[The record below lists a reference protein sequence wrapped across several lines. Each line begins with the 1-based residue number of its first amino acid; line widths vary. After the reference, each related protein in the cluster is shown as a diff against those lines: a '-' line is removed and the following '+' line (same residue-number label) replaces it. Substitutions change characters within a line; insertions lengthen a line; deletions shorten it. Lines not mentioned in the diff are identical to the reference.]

1 MCISLVLSAL
11 LANAE
16 RSFFILEDAD
26 KYFLFKQDTIPD
38 SLKGPYQPSK
48 APTFEPVDRF
58 GDPFSNRIS
67 PSPLQLKNPA
77 SLTLDAEIDTSMNY
91 TIYERI
97 GDVNYRPTTTMTFEE
112 FSKWKEE
119 EMLREYWRSRS
130 RGLDGE
136 SAVSG
141 RRLIPKLY
149 TSPLID
155 RIFGGSYVDIQ
166 PNGFVTL
173 DFGGRWQR
181 IDNPQIPIRQQRNGG
196 FEFNQQISL
205 NLVGKVGDKLAITAN
220 FDNNNS
226 FDFQNNLKME
236 YTGYEEDIIKK
247 IEVGNVSMPI
257 SNSLI
262 SGGQSLFGV
271 KTQLQF
277 GKLFVTSVVSR
288 QQGRNDVITL
298 ESGFQGREF
307 EVRGSDYDDNRHF
320 FLGHFFRDNY
330 EKWLGSLP
338 QVISGVNVTR
348 VEIYV
353 LKRNGDTQTL
363 RSLLAFQD
371 LGESDKVYRKDNPLI
386 GTPRAGYPASNDANG
401 LFESLKK
408 DPSIRDANQVD
419 GILESGYNFQNSVDY
434 VKITSARRLDEK
446 EFVLNK
452 QLGYISL
459 LRKLTND
466 EVLAVAYEYTYNGR
480 TFKVGE
486 LMEDYQ
492 NLSESELLL
501 LKMLRP
507 NKINTSTPTWDLMM
521 KNIYNLNASQV
532 DREGFTLRIH
542 YRDDLTGIDN
552 PSLHEG
558 ALTKDQPLIHL
569 LKLDQLNPNNDPQRD
584 GNFDYIDGVTI
595 DSRNGN
601 IIFPVLEPFGKTLKS
616 YFDKDNEQNLIQK
629 YAYDT
634 LYRTTKADA
643 EQVSSKNKFF
653 ILGKFQA
660 GASNE
665 IVLPG
670 ISISPNSVVVTAGN
684 TLLTEGLDYTVD
696 YNLGRVRIINEGIL
710 NSGKQINISYEK
722 ADVFNFQT
730 RWLTGTRFD
739 YKLTENLNL
748 GATWLHLNERP
759 GGITRYSVGNEP
771 TKNSLYGFDL
781 NWSKESRFLTKMV
794 DALPFVDTKEP
805 SRITF
810 TGEVAQINPGTSNE
824 VGGEGTSYID
834 DFESAVTPYNM
845 GNFQAWKLGAT
856 PQTPGN
862 RFDLS
867 NQTADKLGSAFKRA
881 KIAWYVIDNVFY
893 RNGGPNSPP
902 NITEK
907 DKDNHY
913 VAGIIPQEIYS
924 QRSRNIV
931 NTNEPIFDIAY
942 FPSERGQY
950 NYNPDL
956 DTDGLLKNPES
967 NWGGITRAITSDV
980 DFDKTNV
987 EYIEFWMLDPFIDDN
1002 DGRGKVLDGLF
1013 NQANTTGGE
1022 LIFNLGS
1029 VSEDIIKDGL
1039 HGFENGLPAD
1049 GGVNK
1054 VTTTEWGKVTQQQY
1068 LTDYFDNE
1076 AYARPNQDV
1085 GLDGLK
1091 NSEEASFFNDRFL
1104 SQLQVS
1110 GTARNKIL
1118 EDPSG
1123 DNFQYYLGAEQDARD
1138 AKILERYKNYNGMD
1152 GNTPIQTASGENFT
1166 PLGSNLPENEDLNKD
1181 NTINELEEYYEYKIP
1196 LKKGQLEV
1204 GKGYIVDRVVGGEG
1218 GERTWY
1224 LFRIPVRNPSR
1235 IQGDIS
1241 GFKSIKYMRMYLT
1254 GWRQPVVLRMSKF
1267 QLVGSQWRKFTE
1279 SLYDRSYNEVPEQ
1292 YSSDFTISVVSI
1304 EENSK
1309 ASEGKSPY
1317 TLPPGINRDRDNT
1330 TVIQRENNEQ
1340 SIQVCVDNLEDR
1352 DARAIFK
1359 NVNFDLINY
1368 GKIKMFL
1375 HAEGDGLND
1384 DDVSGFIRF
1393 GTDFDQNYYE
1403 IEVPL
1408 KVTPSNVEGS
1418 SGEALQRLVWPA
1430 ENEIDIEFNQLYAV
1444 KSARNRAKFN
1454 VELPY
1459 TEQVGNYKVT
1469 IVGRPDM
1476 SSVLTMMIGVKNPES
1491 PDQQPKSVCIWANE
1505 LRVTDFDNTKGWA
1518 ANTRLNAQLADF
1530 ATVSGSARI
1539 TTVGF
1544 GGIQQRISERT
1555 REETISYDVSANV
1568 NVDKLLPGNT
1578 GIKIPMFAS
1587 YENTVATPKWDPLD
1601 PDIPLEAS
1609 LLSIDTQEG
1618 QDNYR
1623 QIVVEQATRR
1633 SLNFTNVRKERVNPD
1648 ARQDFY
1654 DVENFSVNYSY
1665 SDVMSSNVNTESYLL
1680 KNYRGGVGYNY
1691 STQGLV
1697 LEPFKNSEA
1706 LKSPYLKFIKD
1717 INVSPL
1723 PNNISIRGDLDRRFA
1738 RTQLR
1743 NANLTTVGLD
1753 PFYEKY
1759 FTFSRMYSV
1768 RWSVFKSLTLD
1779 YNAKARA
1786 IIDEP
1791 EGDISTQ
1798 AAKDS
1803 IWTNLKNLGRMK
1815 NFDQNASANYRLPF
1829 DKFPVTDWVSADLRY
1844 AVGYTWTAGSVTQ
1857 ADTLGNLIQ
1866 NTRER
1871 ALNGKVD
1878 LVGLYNKVPY
1888 FKTINAPPRRRPTGP
1903 APKGPRTKVDTTE
1916 AKKSENKAF
1925 KGLLRLLM
1933 SVRSINGTYSIREGT
1948 MLPGFRPR
1956 AYLFGLDSG
1965 FNAPGTDF
1973 IFGSQDPS
1981 IRYRAAEN
1989 GWIAKST
1996 SLSAPFTQN
2005 NTTDLQLRANIEP
2018 FTDLKI
2024 QLDAKKTVTGNFQE
2038 IYRYDDELETFRSL
2052 TPSRSGSYNI
2062 SILTI
2067 NTAFIKDDTANISS
2081 VFKQFENNRAIIK
2094 SRLDASNSAGEYAL
2108 NSQDVLIP
2116 AFLAAY
2122 TGHSAND
2129 ASLSPF
2135 PRIPIPNW
2143 RVDYAGLSR
2152 IPKLAQVFSSI
2163 NLTHAYTSSLSINN
2177 FSNTL
2182 AYTDSL
2188 SPLNADNF
2196 DLTNQIENYPMAS
2209 LNGENGLIP
2218 IYVLGQVLVSERF
2231 APFLGINIRT
2241 KSRVTA
2247 RIEYKKERNLALNL
2261 SNSQVTELKS
2271 NDVTLDY
2278 GVTKS
2283 DYELPFKVQGRTVTL
2298 KNDITFRVAVTVR
2311 DTKTLQRKID
2321 DEPTI
2326 TAGNINYQVRPTV
2339 SYMLNDQ
2346 LNLQFYFERNLNQPR
2361 ISSSFKRVTTAFG
2374 VQLRF
2379 SLAQ

>member
-1 MCISLVLSAL
+1 MLEGLDHFL
-11 LANAE
+11 L
-16 RSFFILEDAD
+16 FQ
-26 KYFLFKQDTIPD
+26 QDTIPD
-38 SLKGPYQPSK
+38 SLQGPYQPSK
-48 APTFEPVDRF
+48 VPTYEPVDRF
-58 GDPFSNRIS
+58 GDPFSNRTS
-67 PSPLQLKNPA
+67 PSPLQLKNPS
-77 SLTLDAEIDTSMNY
+77 SLTLDAEIDTAMNY

-97 GDVNYRPTTTMTFEE
+97 GEVNYRPTTIMSFEE

-119 EMLREYWRSRS
+119 EMLREYWRNRS

-149 TSPLID
+149 TSPVID

-181 IDNPQIPIRQQRNGG
+181 IDNPAIPIRQQRNGG

-226 FDFQNNLKME
+226 FDFQNNLKMD

-288 QQGRNDVITL
+288 QQGRNDVISL

-307 EVRGSDYDDNRHF
+307 EVRASEYDENRHY

-330 EKWLGSLP
+330 ERWLGSLP
-338 QVISGVNVTR
+338 QVVSGVNVTR
-348 VEIYV
+348 VEVYA
-353 LKRNGDTQTL
+353 LRRNGDTQTL

-371 LGESDKVYRKDNPLI
+371 LGESDKVYRKENPNLSPI
-386 GTPRAGYPASNDANG
+386 RTNYPASNDANN
-401 LFESLKK
+401 LFDALKAN
-408 DPSIRDANQVD
+408 PGIRDANQAD
-419 GILESGYNFQNSVDY
+419 GILESSFNFMNSVDY
-434 VKITSARRLDEK
+434 VKITSARRLDDT

-459 LRKLTND
+459 LRRLQND

-480 TFKVGE
+480 IYKVGE

-492 NLSESELLL
+492 NLSENELLL

-507 NKINTSTPTWDLMM
+507 NKIDTSTPTWDLMM
-521 KNIYNLNASQV
+521 KNVYNLNASQV
-532 DREGFTLRIH
+532 DREGFTLRVH

-552 PSLHEG
+552 PSIHEG

-569 LKLDQLNPNNDPQRD
+569 LKLDQLNPNDDPQRD
-584 GNFDYIDGVTI
+584 GNFDYIEGVTI
-595 DSRNGN
+595 DPRNGT
-601 IIFPVLEPFGKTLKS
+601 IIFPVLEPFGRTLKS
-616 YFDKDNEQNLIQK
+616 YFDPVNEQNLIQK
-629 YAYDT
+629 YSYDT

-660 GASNE
+660 GSSNE

-739 YKLTENLNL
+739 YKLGENLNI
-748 GATWLHLNERP
+748 GATYLHLNERP
-759 GGITRYSVGNEP
+759 GGITRYSVGSEP
-771 TKNSLYGFDL
+771 TRNSLYGFDV
-781 NWSKESRFLTKMV
+781 NWSEESRFLTKMV

-810 TGEVAQINPGTSNE
+810 TGEIAQINPGTSNE

-834 DFESAVTPYNM
+834 DFESAVTPFNM

-856 PQTPGN
+856 PKTPGN

-867 NQTADKLGSAFKRA
+867 SQTPDNLGIAFKRA
-881 KIAWYVIDNVFY
+881 KISWYIVDNVFY
-893 RNGGPNSPP
+893 RTGGTIKPQ
-902 NITEK
+902 NIAEE
-907 DKDNHY
+907 DLSNHY
-913 VAGIIPQEIYS
+913 VAAISPFEIFQ

-931 NTNEPIFDIAY
+931 NTNEPVFDIAY
-942 FPSERGQY
+942 FPAERGQY

-956 DTDGLLKNPES
+956 TTDGLLKDPAT
-967 NWGGITRAITSDV
+967 NWGGVTRAITSDV
-980 DFDKTNV
+980 DFDKTNI
-987 EYIEFWMLDPFIDDN
+987 EYIEFWMLDPFIDGEN
-1002 DGRGKVLDGLF
+1002 GRVLDGLF
-1013 NQANTTGGE
+1013 NQNNTTGGE

-1029 VSEDIIKDGL
+1029 ISEDVIKDGL
-1039 HGFENGLPAD
+1039 HGFENGLPANGSTD
-1049 GGVNK
+1049 QT
-1054 VTTTEWGKVTQQQY
+1054 TTTEWGRVTQQQY
-1068 LTDYFDNE
+1068 LTDYFDNT
-1076 AYARPNQDV
+1076 AASRPNQDV

-1091 NSEEASFFNDRFL
+1091 NSQEAEFFNDNFL
-1104 SQLQVS
+1104 SRLQVS
-1110 GTARNKIL
+1110 GTARARITS
-1118 EDPSG
+1118 DPSA
-1123 DNFQYYLGAEQDARD
+1123 DDFQYYLGDEQDAND

-1152 GNTPIQTASGENFT
+1152 GNTPIQTGNENFT

-1181 NTINELEEYYEYKIP
+1181 NTINELEEYYEYRIP
-1196 LKKGQLEV
+1196 LQKGQLEV
-1204 GKGYIVDRVVGGEG
+1204 GTGYVVDKVNGGDN
-1218 GERTWY
+1218 GERNWY
-1224 LFRIPVRNPSR
+1224 LFRIPVRNPDR
-1235 IQGDIS
+1235 IEGDIS
-1241 GFKSIKYMRMYLT
+1241 GFKSIRYMRMYLT
-1254 GWRQPVVLRMSKF
+1254 GWRQPVVLRMAKF

-1279 SLYDRSYNEVPEQ
+1279 SLYDRSYNELPEQ

-1317 TLPPGINRDRDNT
+1317 VLPPGINRDRDNT

-1340 SIQVCVDNLEDR
+1340 SIQVCVENLEDR

-1359 NVNFDLINY
+1359 NVSFDLINY
-1368 GKIKMFL
+1368 GRIKMFL
-1375 HAEGDGLND
+1375 HAEGAGLND
-1384 DDVSGFIRF
+1384 DEVSGFIRF

-1403 IEVPL
+1403 VEVPL
-1408 KVTPSNVEGS
+1408 KVTPPNIDGS
-1418 SGEALQRLVWPA
+1418 SGEERQRLVWPE
-1430 ENEIDIEFNQLYAV
+1430 ENEIDIAFNDMYAV
-1444 KSARNRAKFN
+1444 KSARDLARFN
-1454 VELPY
+1454 VELPFTQQKGRY
-1459 TEQVGNYKVT
+1459 RVT
-1469 IVGRPDM
+1469 VVGRPDM
-1476 SSVLTMMIGVKNPES
+1476 SSVQTMMIGVKNPES

-1505 LRVTDFDNTKGWA
+1505 LRVTDFDDTKGWA
-1518 ANTRLNAQLADF
+1518 ANSRINAQLADF
-1530 ATVSGSARI
+1530 ANVSGSARI

-1568 NVDKLLPGNT
+1568 NVDKLIPGNT
-1578 GIKIPMFAS
+1578 GIKVPMFVS
-1587 YENTVATPKWDPLD
+1587 YENSVATPRWDPLD

-1609 LLSIDTQEG
+1609 LDSRQTDEEREL
-1618 QDNYR
+1618 YR
-1623 QIVVEQATRR
+1623 QIVEERATRR
-1633 SLNFTNVRKERVNPD
+1633 SLNFTNVRKDRVNPD
-1648 ARQDFY
+1648 ARADFY
-1654 DVENFSVNYSY
+1654 DIENFSVNYSY
-1665 SDVMSSNVNTESYLL
+1665 SDVASSNVNTESYLL
-1680 KNYRGGVGYNY
+1680 KNYRGGIGYNY

-1697 LEPFKNSEA
+1697 IEPFKDSEK
-1706 LKSPYLKFIKD
+1706 LQSPYLKFIKD
-1717 INVSPL
+1717 INISPL
-1723 PNNISIRGDLDRRFA
+1723 PNNISMRADLERRFA

-1743 NANLTTVGLD
+1743 NADLTTVGID
-1753 PFYEKY
+1753 PFFEKY
-1759 FTFSRMYSV
+1759 FTFNRLYNV
-1768 RWSVFKSLTLD
+1768 RWSVFKNLTLD
-1779 YNAKARA
+1779 YNARTRA
-1786 IIDEP
+1786 IVDEP
-1791 EGDISTQ
+1791 AGDVNGQ
-1798 AAKDS
+1798 AARDS
-1803 IWTNLKNLGRMK
+1803 IWNNIKNLGRMK
-1815 NFDQNASANYRLPF
+1815 DFNQNISANYRLPL

-1844 AVGYTWTAGSVTQ
+1844 AVGYTWTAGSFTQ

-1888 FKTINAPPRRRPTGP
+1888 LKEVNAPPRRRPATT
-1903 APKGPRTKVDTTE
+1903 ARGPRTKADTTE
-1916 AKKSENKAF
+1916 AKRSENKAV

-1933 SVRSINGTYSIREGT
+1933 SVRSVNGTYSFREGT

-1956 AYLFGLDSG
+1956 AFLFGLDSG
-1965 FNAPGTDF
+1965 FVAPGTDF
-1973 IFGSQDPS
+1973 IFGSQDPA

-1989 GWIAKST
+1989 GWLASSS

-2005 NTTDLQLRANIEP
+2005 STSDLQLRANVEP

-2024 QLDAKKTVTGNFQE
+2024 QLDAKKTVAGNFQE
-2038 IYRYDDELETFRSL
+2038 IYRYEDRFDEFRSL

-2062 SILTI
+2062 TILTI
-2067 NTAFIKDDTANISS
+2067 NTAFVKDDTANVSA
-2081 VFKQFENNRAIIK
+2081 VFQEFERNRALIK
-2094 SRLDASNSAGEYAL
+2094 TRLDANNSSGEYRI

-2122 TGHSAND
+2122 TGKSASEV
-2129 ASLSPF
+2129 ALSPF
-2135 PRIPIPNW
+2135 PKMPIPNW

-2152 IPKLAQVFSSI
+2152 IPKLAQIFSSV
-2163 NLTHAYTSSLSINN
+2163 NLTHAYTSTLSINN

-2182 AYTDSL
+2182 TYTDSL
-2188 SPLNADNF
+2188 SPLNSDDF
-2196 DLTNQIENYPMAS
+2196 DLSNPIEDYPLAS
-2209 LNGENGLIP
+2209 LVDENGPIP
-2218 IYVLGQVLVSERF
+2218 VYVLGQVLVSERF
-2231 APFLGINIRT
+2231 APFLGINVRT

-2271 NDVTLDY
+2271 NDITLDY

-2283 DYELPFKVQGRTVTL
+2283 DYQLPFKVQGRTVTL
-2298 KNDITFRVAVTVR
+2298 ENDITFRVAFTIR
-2311 DTKTLQRKID
+2311 DTRTLQRKI
-2321 DEPTI
+2321 EEAAVV

-2339 SYMLNDQ
+2339 SYMLNEQ
-2346 LNLQFYFERNLNQPR
+2346 LNLQLYFERNLNQPR